1 MKFHNTYLNDQYY
14 FQNYYEQDLYRK
26 SIKEGRFPIYRG
38 LKMKPDDVIR
48 REVIRHIRTFFN
60 VEFDFFDKKYP
71 YKFKEYFEKELKIR
85 NEDGIARFLKQ
96 TLEQHYKK
104 IKNID
109 LKFNVPKLKQDMESK
124 TSALMLKTFRK

>member
-1 MKFHNTYLNDQYY
+1 MPKKQPPKNSTWVQLTKDFVSEWPEVMEGLQ
-14 FQNYYEQDLYRK
+14 FQNMPVRYL
-26 SIKEGRFPIYRG
+26 RFVNIT
-38 LKMKPDDVIR
+38 LKN
-48 REVIRHIRTFFN
+48 N
-60 VEFDFFDKKYP
+60 VTIHYNI
-71 YKFKEYFEKELKIR
+71 EKELKVRR
-85 NEDGIARFLKQ
+85 NELGIARFLKQ